1 MRLGVTLLELTLAL
15 TIIGVISAIAIPEM
29 ARTRDRAAV
38 HGATSALVSTL
49 ADARH
54 QATRWQRRTAV
65 RFDTAAATTTVHA
78 GTDTLVR
85 LALGDLFQVALDVT
99 RDSIAFYPSGLG
111 YGAANTRVVIA
122 RGAAA
127 ETVTV
132 SRVGRVRR

>member
-15 TIIGVISAIAIPEM
+15 AILGVVSSIAIPGM
-29 ARTRDRAAV
+29 VRTRDRAAV

-54 QATRWQRRTAV
+54 QALRWQRRTAV
-65 RFDTAAATTTVHA
+65 RFDTATAATVVHA
-78 GTDTLVR
+78 GADTLTR
-85 LALGDLFQVALDVT
+85 IPLRDIYQVSLDAT

-111 YGAANTRVVIA
+111 YGAANTRLIVS

-127 ETVTV
+127 ETLTV
-132 SRVGRVRR
+132 SRAGRVRR